1 MPSRMAS
8 KRSQPR
14 GVFKSI
20 IALCFPGCKNSYA
33 CDISDIL
40 EEEQATVA
48 PFPHLKSKN
57 RDSIAKAAGQ
67 PPLTPKLKIM
77 KRVLLSIALSASLIG
92 ASAQNDSL
100 PVLKGVVTAPEEGQ
114 TVPLANV
121 VLKDNSTKRILYGV
135 STNFEGEYQLD
146 SLEPGVYDVEAT
158 FTGFSKEIYED
169 LHLKKGDTL
178 MLDFFMYESS
188 EKLSLGCGPI
198 YEYTALSK
206 EDSMLLAEREFKKER
221 LEVFPNPATDR
232 LKIKIQSPGHFEY
245 RFSLVDMQGRP
256 VKKMMTRKS
265 LKKEM
270 VVKDLPRGV
279 YQYSLTG
286 LGGVLKEGKVLLY

>member
-1 MPSRMAS
+1 MPSSMAS
-8 KRSQPR
+8 RRSQPR

-100 PVLKGVVTAPEEGQ
+100 PVLKGVVTAAEEGGQ
-114 TVPLANV
+114 TIPLANV

-178 MLDFFMYESS
+178 MLDFFLYEAT
-188 EKLSLGCGPI
+188 EVLEPVTVACF
-198 YEYTALSK
+198 YALSK
-206 EDSMLLAEREFKKER
+206 EDSMLLAEREFEKER

-256 VKKMMTRKS
+256 VKQMVTRKS

-286 LGGVLKEGKVLLY
+286 LGGVLKEGKVLLH